1 MNQLGKGGRRKDSS
15 LPQNVLF
22 ILSITL
28 GPLAPLVLI
37 VTGNS
42 SSLSIFTSVFVCP
55 PICLSVCLSVCLCGR
70 QPSGSASKDVD
81 EDSFTPGSPA
91 TETSDNISPIA
102 SPIHT
107 GKTLT
112 AAWDVPESTDSPDS
126 PSDRAVLTGFL
137 VSFMVDARGGSM
149 RASRHNGL
157 RVVIPPRTC
166 TAPTRITCR
175 LVKSQKL
182 VSPPPLV
189 EGEGL
194 GCRVIALGPA
204 GTHFLG

>member
-107 GKTLT
+107 G
-112 AAWDVPESTDSPDS
+112 
-126 PSDRAVLTGFL
+126 FL